1 MISKYIRPIFDQIID
16 VVFSIILLFIILG
29 IAIGSL
35 QLFLTLWELLKF
47 EGVTG
52 HYIDLIADVLTLYV
66 LVELSRSLV
75 EYFDSNKLRLTYI
88 IDAAIVFVIREILIM
103 LFKHELK
110 YEMIYALS
118 ALLFV
123 LGMIRLGSIL
133 AYQKEKQLMIN
144 DSE

>member
-1 MISKYIRPIFDQIID
+1 MISKNIRPIFDQIID

-35 QLFLTLWELLKF
+35 QLFLSLWELLKF
-47 EGVTG
+47 EGITG
-52 HYIDLIADVLTLYV
+52 HYIDIIADVLTLYV

-75 EYFDSNKLRLTYI
+75 EYFDSHKLRLTYI
-88 IDAAIVFVIREILIM
+88 VDAAIVFVIREILIM

-123 LGMIRLGSIL
+123 LGVIRLGSIF
-133 AYQKEKQLMIN
+133 AYQKEKQLMMK
-144 DSE
+144 DPE